1 MAAWDIVGDFPKLF
15 PPRYWLVK
23 SEKEMFPEEFWAEC
37 GKRRLP
43 GFLTPSEYGGLGR
56 SLEEFTNVVFFLAMN
71 GFGTAL
77 YPLLSNAMSSLVI
90 QNAGPQSIR
99 ERFLPKIA
107 SGEYVVGL
115 AITERGSGSDVLS
128 ISTSAVRRGDGF
140 VVNGEK
146 MFVNNVARATHFL
159 LAVRT
164 TPMNRVVKK
173 SEGLTLLILDLKA
186 EGIRLEELKK
196 TGTNYYK
203 TAVMHLRDV
212 YVPTENVVGEVDNG
226 WKALTHAL
234 NPDRIVYAAVG
245 VGSAHY
251 AIKSAAAYASSR
263 RVFGNPIGAYQGIQ
277 LPLAANY
284 TEAEAARLL
293 CIEAARAF
301 DRGEKA
307 DVLACMA
314 KYLAAEVAFK
324 SVSHAMQVL
333 GGYGYLKDHHLE
345 RVLRDILLL
354 KLGPVTQELA
364 LAYVAERELKLP
376 RSY

>member
-1 MAAWDIVGDFPKLF
+1 MGHCRGFPKALS
-15 PPRYWLVK
+15 PALLVG
-23 SEKEMFPEEFWAEC
+23 EKREGDVPEEFWAEC

-43 GFLTPSEYGGLGR
+43 GFLTPGEYGGLGR

-164 TPMNRVVKK
+164 TPMERVVKK
-173 SEGLTLLILDLKA
+173 
-186 EGIRLEELKK
+186 
-196 TGTNYYK
+196 
-203 TAVMHLRDV
+203 
-212 YVPTENVVGEVDNG
+212 
-226 WKALTHAL
+226 
-234 NPDRIVYAAVG
+234 
-245 VGSAHY
+245 
-251 AIKSAAAYASSR
+251 
-263 RVFGNPIGAYQGIQ
+263 
-277 LPLAANY
+277 
-284 TEAEAARLL
+284 
-293 CIEAARAF
+293 ARA
-301 DRGEKA
+301 
-307 DVLACMA
+307 
-314 KYLAAEVAFK
+314 
-324 SVSHAMQVL
+324 SH
-333 GGYGYLKDHHLE
+333 
-345 RVLRDILLL
+345 
-354 KLGPVTQELA
+354 
-364 LAYVAERELKLP
+364 
-376 RSY
+376 SSS